1 MIFDALQTE
10 QFVHAFI
17 LVALD
22 LRKYISRIKLFLFVR
37 NSETCVCAAGN
48 NADSDVPEKLGEEKI
63 EVDRRLKS

>member
-22 LRKYISRIKLFLFVR
+22 KNIYITRISLC
-37 NSETCVCAAGN
+37 ETCVSAAGN
-48 NADSDVPEKLGEEKI
+48 NADSDVPEKLGEEKV